1 MLPGVGALPDGVN
14 AALYAAEG
22 DYVNAGLSA
31 AAAVPGIGDGATAAK
46 YAAKYGDEVAA
57 IAKTAGDFCSFRA
70 DTPVL
75 TPEGRTP
82 IAAINVGDHVLA
94 YHEGLHTT
102 GTYTVTAVW
111 AHRDPVVVTL
121 LLDDEV
127 IETTPEHPF
136 FVAGRGWT
144 PAGALV
150 AGSTIQQADG
160 TTGVVHAMQME
171 HRSQVMYNFTVAD
184 AHTYFV
190 GEGGWL
196 VHNQCGPYEVGLY
209 KDLIAKSV
217 GDDLEIHHLPQS
229 KPASQVIP
237 NYKHTTGT
245 AIALPTKEHRSIPT
259 QKGVYYGTSQDL
271 IAKDLADL
279 AKHTNAPA
287 SAIQQLTNL
296 IDSQYPGAR

>member
-1 MLPGVGALPDGVN
+1 MLPGAGALPDGVN

-22 DYVNAGLSA
+22 DLVNAGLSA

-70 DTPVL
+70 DTAVL
-75 TPEGRTP
+75 TPDGLTP

-171 HRSQVMYNFTVAD
+171 HRSQVMYNFTVAE

-190 GEGGWL
+190 GEGSWL
-196 VHNQCGPYEVGLY
+196 VHNACLRSNIGAGPGEQ
-209 KDLIAKSV
+209 A
-217 GDDLEIHHLPQS
+217 HHL
-229 KPASQVIP
+229 IP
-237 NYKHTTGT
+237 NQRRNHPVVQAATTGGWDQHG
-245 AIALPTKEHRSIPT
+245 AQNGMALPDSFAGSVNRFCLTIPVSS
-259 QKGVYYGTSQDL
+259 GILSGCVMVNLSEC
-271 IAKDLADL
+271 
-279 AKHTNAPA
+279 TNAT
-287 SAIQQLTNL
+287 L
-296 IDSQYPGAR
+296 